1 MKQNLHNCLKY
12 RVLPDGRLANGGLV
26 EGPFRPRRVHNGTY
40 GPNVVQNLPIRA
52 HDEGEAIYLLG
63 ECALFSKSVQTFFH
77 ATKGACYKRLHPH
90 HRGTMSLLLAWFSWL
105 CVCVCVFVCVC
116 ACVRACV
123 RVCVCVCVSA
133 CVYVYVYVSVFVCL
147 CVCAW
152 PAVGACDTRK
162 SSKLPNLL
170 FASIYPA

>member
-1 MKQNLHNCLKY
+1 MKQNLHNYLKY

-26 EGPFRPRRVHNGTY
+26 EGPFGSRRVHKGTY

-90 HRGTMSLLLAWFSWL
+90 HRGQHLGSLPGFLG
-105 CVCVCVFVCVC
+105 
-116 ACVRACV
+116 
-123 RVCVCVCVSA
+123 CVCVCVSA
-133 CVYVYVYVSVFVCL
+133 CLRVCL
-147 CVCAW
+147 CVCVFVHGVLTDQIHASLLLSGFLVRSGLFVFLL
-152 PAVGACDTRK
+152 VGCVCVHMCTR
-162 SSKLPNLL
+162 
-170 FASIYPA
+170 